1 MKESNLSF
9 LLESIQALAFVNPFV
24 NERDEIE
31 NKKPVMCYGLPEYNH
46 LINYENIKIKKNQ
59 QMHFKKNNLK
69 LIEDCL
75 QKKFIFNNFP
85 KRNLDK
91 IY

>member
-1 MKESNLSF
+1 MISYSSTV
-9 LLESIQALAFVNPFV
+9 LEEGLEKN
-24 NERDEIE
+24 
-31 NKKPVMCYGLPEYNH
+31 KPVMCFGLPEYNH
-46 LINYENIKIKKNQ
+46 FSNYEKLKIKKTQ
-59 QMHFKKNNLK
+59 KIYFEKKHLQI
-69 LIEDCL
+69 IEDCL